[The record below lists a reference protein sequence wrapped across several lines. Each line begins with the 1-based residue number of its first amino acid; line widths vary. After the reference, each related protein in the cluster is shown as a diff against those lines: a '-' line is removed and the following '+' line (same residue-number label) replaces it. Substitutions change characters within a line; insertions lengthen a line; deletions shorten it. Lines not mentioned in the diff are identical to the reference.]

1 MARAHRKFW
10 RGGPGSMG
18 ILNGGLR
25 TRPSFTL
32 PAALDY
38 QAVAGGLPDRVA
50 MPVVDLER
58 RTISPCPTV
67 LRGRP
72 CGKTVVFRYGDTW
85 RCPRCGHAWEP
96 A

>member
-1 MARAHRKFW
+1 MRRKYW
-10 RGGPGSMG
+10 RGPGS
-18 ILNGGLR
+18 LRQLDNGGLR

-32 PAALDY
+32 PPALDY

-50 MPVVDLER
+50 VPVANLER
-58 RTISPCPTV
+58 RTVPPCATV

-72 CGKTVVFRYGDTW
+72 CGKAIAFQYGSEY
-85 RCPRCGHAWEP
+85 RCPRCGAERKVE